1 MPNVINAKNKTGIVS
16 IFQKSRKLPSGEEV
30 SCCLNEERAPVV
42 IFADQTTVSFA
53 WDEII
58 ALAIVEKKNAQE

>member
-1 MPNVINAKNKTGIVS
+1 MPVVINAKNRTGIVAV
-16 IFQKSRKLPSGEEV
+16 FQKSRKLPNGEGL

-42 IFADQTTVSFA
+42 IFADQTTVSFT
-53 WDEII
+53 WDDII